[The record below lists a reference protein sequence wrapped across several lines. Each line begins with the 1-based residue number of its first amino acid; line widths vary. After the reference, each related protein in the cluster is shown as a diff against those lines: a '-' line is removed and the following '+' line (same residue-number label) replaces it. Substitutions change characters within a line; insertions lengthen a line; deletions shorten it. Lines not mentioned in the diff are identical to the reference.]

1 MNRYQ
6 FEDLISEY
14 IENNLTL
21 KKRKEFEAYMESHPE
36 ALLKVDEIRQTLK
49 MLNSLKKVNASDN
62 FNDELLLK
70 LKEKENLNDL
80 LPKQTLFGF
89 TPIHAS
95 LMTGLVII
103 FIFISSQLINTLS
116 SDSPYKNNFS
126 AKDANPVLQDQ
137 SLIKNNL
144 NLTEKTEMDYD
155 STSVEPSPDPKKELS
170 NKIHFVK
177 D

>member
-21 KKRKEFEAYMESHPE
+21 KKRKEFESYMESHPE

-116 SDSPYKNNFS
+116 SDSSYKNNYS
-126 AKDANPVLQDQ
+126 SKDAKPILQDQ

-155 STSVEPSPDPKKELS
+155 STSVKSSPDPKKELS